1 MAVILLIPW
10 SGASLLPSA
19 MEKSLLCAML
29 LWYMIITVYCTFCI
43 PNVIVIKV
51 LSIVSCQDFSIS
63 DGDSNEL
70 DGESF
75 KWFRTSR
82 LETWCLVRA
91 TNMDSYELDHPHSE
105 LMRYDVHPNA
115 LTQSGNY
122 HFSCEF
128 PINRIYC
135 SDFTSTSHPNDL
147 LLICV
152 TCDRSLLVWCLTYKC
167 VTCVTCY
174 SWLVWFMWLYDVCLT
189 WQVCDTLLMT
199 CDSYVTCYAWLVTH
213 CLCDFWLLISLELIM
228 TCVTGDSIYLRDS
241 CLQTVHLI
249 GCFRLMCNNL
259 QSLLWFKL
267 SLVGFLHS

>member
-1 MAVILLIPW
+1 MV
-10 SGASLLPSA
+10 SGASDQYGFIRTWSPTFRVDALRCSSQCFDSEWQLSLQLWVSNKQNLLYWFVW
-19 MEKSLLCAML
+19 LVTDHCLCDVWL
-29 LWYMIITVYCTFCI
+29 ISVWHVLRLII
-43 PNVIVIKV
+43 
-51 LSIVSCQDFSIS
+51 
-63 DGDSNEL
+63 
-70 DGESF
+70 
-75 KWFRTSR
+75 
-82 LETWCLVRA
+82 
-91 TNMDSYELDHPHSE
+91 
-105 LMRYDVHPNA
+105 
-115 LTQSGNY
+115 
-122 HFSCEF
+122 
-128 PINRIYC
+128 
-135 SDFTSTSHPNDL
+135 
-147 LLICV
+147 
-152 TCDRSLLVWCLTYKC
+152 C

-199 CDSYVTCYAWLVTH
+199 CDSYMTCYAWLVTH

>member
-10 SGASLLPSA
+10 SGASLLSSA

-70 DGESF
+70 DDESF
-75 KWFRTSR
+75 KWFRRSR

-135 SDFTSTSHPNDL
+135 SDFTSTSHPNYL

-167 VTCVTCY
+167 VTCLETHHLCDLCDMLLLTCVIYVTVWCLSY
-174 SWLVWFMWLYDVCLT
+174 MTSVWHITHDLWLLRDMLCMT
-189 WQVCDTLLMT
+189 CDTLLVWLLT
-199 CDSYVTCYAWLVTH
+199 PHQPGTDHDLCDWWLNLLAWL
-213 CLCDFWLLISLELIM
+213 LSS
-228 TCVTGDSIYLRDS
+228 DSTFNRVF
-241 CLQTVHLI
+241 QANV
-249 GCFRLMCNNL
+249 
-259 QSLLWFKL
+259 
-267 SLVGFLHS
+267 